1 VLPRKQKKPNKGFH
15 RSGKEWEESIAGHI
29 GKAIDNGHILD
40 YLLNAGLAYMGYNV
54 YGPAGILMGPLALK
68 LAQSPANA
76 ASATGVL
83 VLGIMG
89 LTETGILDHLYE
101 GITSVFTAGGI
112 ISPQKVP
119 IIGGEGGTPAFML
132 PKPIVPVIGGEK

>member
-1 VLPRKQKKPNKGFH
+1 M
-15 RSGKEWEESIAGHI
+15 
-29 GKAIDNGHILD
+29 
-40 YLLNAGLAYMGYNV
+40 LNAGLAYIGYNV

-101 GITSVFTAGGI
+101 AITSVFTPVFTGGGTV
-112 ISPQKVP
+112 SREKVP
-119 IIGGEGGTPAFML
+119 IIGGKGGTPAFML